1 MLIDFREVFP
11 WRNMLPLI
19 LERSY
24 DLQGHICYYHLLSS
38 KIQQALMIPNVF
50 GCICS
55 GVDWV
60 FGMVPLDAPILECH
74 FFCQHISPDF
84 RECHFDAFSEKIELH
99 RTTNKENT

>member
-60 FGMVPLDAPILECH
+60 FGMVPLDASILEWH
-74 FFCQHISPDF
+74 FFCQHTSPDF
-84 RECHFDAFSEKIELH
+84 RECHFMLF
-99 RTTNKENT
+99 